1 MKCFYAKWFRN
12 HEPLG
17 PITKGIK
24 VRKFQHKLL
33 IFGYFKSNIRY
44 YEIQSA
50 LEYIAR
56 SILNQLGTW
65 SGLENSAKFIR
76 NSAFVLGTNKGG
88 ENGQIQQ

>member
-1 MKCFYAKWFRN
+1 MKCFFVKWFRS

-24 VRKFQHKLL
+24 VRKFLHKLL
-33 IFGYFKSNIRY
+33 IFGYFESDIRY

-50 LEYIAR
+50 LEYNVRYIM
-56 SILNQLGTW
+56 NQLSTCRGE
-65 SGLENSAKFIR
+65 GNSAKFIR
-76 NSAFVLGTNKGG
+76 NSAFVLGTKEGG